1 MYYHTYILLL
11 IYIFI
16 ILFLIYRK
24 ISRNIKYNLIKKYY
38 PNSKILTNGTIQS
51 VHINNNRIIKIYY
64 KTDYDYVKLLRKL
77 EIYPPI
83 YKIIK
88 NDKYYIVEE
97 KKLFPIKDYSII
109 KKYNDFI
116 FKKFNIIFSDNIISN
131 YGIDL
136 KNKIYRL
143 DCEKIDIFFFKNTF
157 DYFLSYIK
165 CRFFYILILIFHLYY
180 LYLYFQLNLHHYF
193 LLIIKFLYK
202 YSL

>member
-24 ISRNIKYNLIKKYY
+24 NIRNIKYNLIKKYY
-38 PNSKILTNGTIQS
+38 PNSKFLTNGTIQS
-51 VHINNNRIIKIYY
+51 VHINNNRIIKVYN
-64 KTDYDYVKLLRKL
+64 KTDFNYVKLLRKL

-88 NDKYYIVEE
+88 NDKYSIVEE
-97 KKLFPIKDYSII
+97 KELFPIEIEDYSII
-109 KKYNDFI
+109 KKYNDSI
-116 FKKFNIIFSDNIISN
+116 LKKFKIIFSDNIISN

-136 KNKIYRL
+136 NKNKIYRL
-143 DCEKIDIFFFKNTF
+143 DCEKIDIFFLKNTF

-165 CRFFYILILIFHLYY
+165 HRFFYILILIFHLYY
-180 LYLYFQLNLHHYF
+180 LYLYFQTNLHYF
-193 LLIIKFLYK
+193 YE
-202 YSL
+202 